1 MKPGEKFGQARL
13 ERWRYSTSLGML
25 ASCEIPRCTP
35 EDAPALRAEL
45 GRCSDLKADKR
56 AWELVKSAL
65 ECRRLGMD
73 AEARRPC
80 ELLQQYA
87 LEIEREVF
95 GIEEAPAHRWGP
107 FRVKLRALRNRWN

>member
-13 ERWRYSTSLGML
+13 ERWRYSTALGML
-25 ASCEIPRCTP
+25 ATCEIPRCAP
-35 EDAPALRAEL
+35 EDAPTLRAEL
-45 GRCSDLKADKR
+45 GRCSDLKTDKR
-56 AWELVKSAL
+56 AWDLVKSAL

-80 ELLQQYA
+80 KLLQQYA

-107 FRVKLRALRNRWN
+107 FRIVRRLLRYRWN